1 MLHHLASR
9 QLAVEMSILKYLN
22 LVSDCSGLC
31 IVSILFCSGSACVLG
46 SFKRPCSLSLAAQH
60 VLLHAVT
67 KENKQPVMWSS
78 AEEFFP
84 CSPPF
89 PPLDY
94 IWYASSRSTS
104 RTCIPKKL
112 WWHTPAPSFFGLL
125 PVVMVTPGSEMAFH
139 SGESS
144 PPPHSLLPSSD
155 QKPHFRQ
162 PKILY
167 LPHTALFRRACW
179 SARLLS
185 LTRLVRCCCLT
196 EASAV
201 PGNVWVIS
209 SNVTLLYRPLS
220 SALEKKKLESVI
232 SSRQLYVP
240 PPSWNPSYPS
250 VNQGGSSR
258 VKKKMPGICNPRT
271 LGLKLCSFFFLGLAF
286 TAQRL

>member
-9 QLAVEMSILKYLN
+9 QLAVEISILKYLN
-22 LVSDCSGLC
+22 LVSDCSGLY
-31 IVSILFCSGSACVLG
+31 IVSISFCSGSACVLG

-179 SARLLS
+179 LQGSSHWQDLYAVAAWRRPVQYQAMSGLLVQMS
-185 LTRLVRCCCLT
+185 PCCTDLF
-196 EASAV
+196 
-201 PGNVWVIS
+201 
-209 SNVTLLYRPLS
+209 LLHW
-220 SALEKKKLESVI
+220 KKKSLS
-232 SSRQLYVP
+232 Q
-240 PPSWNPSYPS
+240 W
-250 VNQGGSSR
+250 
-258 VKKKMPGICNPRT
+258 
-271 LGLKLCSFFFLGLAF
+271 
-286 TAQRL
+286 